1 MEAPLQGRRI
11 VVTRAREQSSTLS
24 AGLRA
29 LGAEVLEVP
38 TLQFAPP
45 LSYEPL
51 DAALG
56 RLGIYDVLLVTS
68 ANTARV
74 LAERLAALRQPP
86 RLDASPGPAERQ
98 PFTAAVGPS
107 TAEALRAAGL
117 RVDLEAAPSVAE
129 SILRELA
136 PSAAGKRM
144 LLPRAA
150 VARDILPDGLRAA
163 GATVD
168 VVEAYRTV
176 LAEDSRALVGELF
189 REDALPVDAVTFT
202 SSSTV
207 DHLVA
212 LLPPEASAHALA
224 GAKLLSIGPIT
235 SERLRWHGLTPAGE
249 AAVHDV
255 QGLIDTVLRA
265 LHRGVA

>member
-1 MEAPLQGRRI
+1 MDAPLQGRRI

-45 LSYEPL
+45 ASYAPL
-51 DAALG
+51 DEALR
-56 RLGIYDVLLVTS
+56 RLGTYDTLLVTS

-74 LAERLAALRQPP
+74 LGERLLPP
-86 RLDASPGPAERQ
+86 WAIQ
-98 PFTAAVGPS
+98 PFTVAVGPS
-107 TAEALRAAGL
+107 TAEALREARL
-117 RVDLEAAPSVAE
+117 RVDLQPAPSVVE

-150 VARDILPDGLRAA
+150 VARDVLPDGLRTA

-176 LAEDSRALVGELF
+176 LAENSRAAVAALF
-189 REDALPVDAVTFT
+189 REGALPVDAITFT

-207 DHLVA
+207 ENLLA
-212 LLPPEASAHALA
+212 LLPTGDPERVLA
-224 GAKLLSIGPIT
+224 GSRLISIGPIT
-235 SERLRWHGLTPAGE
+235 TATLRRYGLAPASE
-249 AAVHDV
+249 AAAHDV
-255 QGLIDTVLRA
+255 EGVIAAALR
-265 LHRGVA
+265 LFPFGVSS